1 MGAKG
6 KNFYVEA
13 AERFGQGDAAR
24 EVQDRFMAGDR
35 AGAAAA
41 LTPELI
47 DRSAVCCRPGELDER
62 LAWYERGGATT
73 LLAMPFGDRPAI
85 VDRLAGAVAA

>member
-1 MGAKG
+1 MD
-6 KNFYVEA
+6 A

-24 EVQDRFMAGDR
+24 EVQARFMARDR

-41 LTPELI
+41 LTKELI
-47 DRSAVCCRPGELDER
+47 DRAAICCRPGEIEER
-62 LAWYERGGATT
+62 LALYERAGVTT

-85 VDRLAGAVAA
+85 VDRLAAATAA